1 MQDTVEIDPLQTA
14 TGKLS
19 SIWKLDAGPLAI
31 SRVLQKGIGWSVQV
45 RDHASSRRR
54 PDAR

>member
-31 SRVLQKGIGWSVQV
+31 SRVLQKGIGWSAQV